1 MTKSGGLFT
10 EYVNTFLKINLNWCQ
25 TDSEKIKYI
34 QDYEKFEG
42 IKLNQNN
49 ICVNEGLRSISKFL
63 LNSMWG
69 RYCLQTNK
77 IKYAMI
83 SSLKELYNYLLD
95 DFYEIHD
102 IQFLMNQK
110 LKYFIV
116 KEKNCIWVVKIRMLF

>member
-42 IKLNQNN
+42 IQLNQNN
-49 ICVNEGLRSISKFL
+49 ICVNEGLRSIGIFL

-69 RYCLQTNK
+69 RYC
-77 IKYAMI
+77 
-83 SSLKELYNYLLD
+83 
-95 DFYEIHD
+95 
-102 IQFLMNQK
+102 
-110 LKYFIV
+110 
-116 KEKNCIWVVKIRMLF
+116 